1 MNVELYKNALNNWE
15 ATVTNLKSQLS
26 NEEIT
31 KERKKD
37 IEKQI
42 KNAQKEIEIIKEKL
56 KEVNKNVTTSK

>member
-26 NEEIT
+26 SEEIT